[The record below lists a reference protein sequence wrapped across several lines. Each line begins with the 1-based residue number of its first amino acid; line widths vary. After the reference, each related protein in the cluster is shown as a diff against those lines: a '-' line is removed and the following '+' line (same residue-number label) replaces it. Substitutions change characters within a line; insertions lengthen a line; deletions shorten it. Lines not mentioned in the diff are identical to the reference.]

1 MKKKTLY
8 ILLGCIAAVVVAL
21 AITLPLTLIKPS
33 KSEPSVPPVNEKKV
47 SFTFSDIYY
56 QGPRDE
62 GGSYWELYKFDGS
75 PTGTQEFQTKHEY
88 VDDHW
93 VYHSYV
99 DGDDYD
105 TIGSHLVTI
114 YKDEGSDTPFAI
126 FHFEFVVPN
135 DVTFTKVSLFGH
147 FYTNKELTSE
157 VTTINYT
164 QDKIQPLT
172 IIESVNE
179 YYKIV
184 LDEIAFYYVDK

>member
-8 ILLGCIAAVVVAL
+8 ILLGSIAAVVVAL

-33 KSEPSVPPVNEKKV
+33 KSEPSVPPVNEKKI
-47 SFTFSDIYY
+47 SFTFSDLVY
-56 QGPRDE
+56 QGPRAE
-62 GGSYWELYKFDGS
+62 GGTWWELEKHSGS
-75 PTGTQEFQTKHEY
+75 PTGTQDFKTKQEY
-88 VDDHW
+88 KDEEWH
-93 VYHSYV
+93 YSSYV
-99 DGDDYD
+99 DGYDYD

-114 YKDEGSDTPFAI
+114 YKEEGSDTPFAI
-126 FHFEFVVPN
+126 FHFEFLVPT
-135 DVTFTKVSLFGH
+135 DATFTRVSAFGH

-157 VTTINYT
+157 VTTINYS